1 LRENREGTALKQGSS
16 PRTQLLKWD
25 RWTAPRVIAA
35 GAWIGLTS
43 LWGLGFIYVAAA
55 AESIELDI
63 PELQPLRGPLLR
75 RTALNSLLAA
85 GLFALG
91 PFGVWIFRRRAKW
104 LVVALSIL
112 GAGLLVAGWYLAR
125 ST

>member
-1 LRENREGTALKQGSS
+1 VFAS
-16 PRTQLLKWD
+16 
-25 RWTAPRVIAA
+25 

-43 LWGLGFIYVAAA
+43 LCGLGFIYVAAA

-63 PELQPLRGPLLR
+63 PELQLLRGPLLR

-91 PFGVWIFRRRAKW
+91 PIGVWVFRRRAMW
-104 LVVALSIL
+104 LVFALAIL
-112 GAGLLVAGWYLAR
+112 GVGLLVAVFYLAR
-125 ST
+125 AAGVL